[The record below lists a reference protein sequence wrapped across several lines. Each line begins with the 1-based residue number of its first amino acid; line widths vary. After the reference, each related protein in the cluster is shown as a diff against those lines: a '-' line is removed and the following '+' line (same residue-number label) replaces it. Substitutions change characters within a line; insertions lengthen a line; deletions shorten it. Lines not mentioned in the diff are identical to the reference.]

1 MEATK
6 KALDPRGLFN
16 VVQRAALSPRPET
29 LAGKTVY
36 IINSWPG
43 DIERINAQARKEPSF
58 TDKSSEIKTFI
69 NL

>member
-29 LAGKTVY
+29 LAGKTVSLRFVMREADLY
-36 IINSWPG
+36 SMKF
-43 DIERINAQARKEPSF
+43 EE
-58 TDKSSEIKTFI
+58 
-69 NL
+69 